1 VDREIALCGRARNVL
16 RRQLA
21 LREVMVRAGKI
32 DHELVFFQ
40 EDGSP
45 IIGLSYPYDRW
56 RYVLE
61 SRHVRYRDSY
71 NARHSYISWRL
82 MIGHNVLLLVA
93 EEDGHSVA
101 TMLGTY
107 AAWTKG
113 VIDADLAAIKCAM
126 ERSPQRAPSSSRI
139 LVPTPRFSGAA
150 APWRPRNLPPE
161 GGWGHLSWR
170 NYSQRTGGADGTRT
184 RDPRRDRPVF

>member
-1 VDREIALCGRARNVL
+1 MSS
-16 RRQLA
+16 RQLA
-21 LREVMVRAGKI
+21 LREATVRAGKI

-45 IIGLSYPYDRW
+45 IISLSYPYDRW

-82 MIGHNVLLLVA
+82 MIGHNVLLVA

-101 TMLGTY
+101 TMLSTY

-113 VIDADLAAIKCAM
+113 ATETDLAAIKRAM
-126 ERSPQRAPSSSRI
+126 ERAPSSSRI
-139 LVPTPRFSGAA
+139 VVQTPRFSGDGPLASPEFA
-150 APWRPRNLPPE
+150 TSLPPE
-161 GGWGHLSWR
+161 GGWGRLSWR
-170 NYSQRTGGADGTRT
+170 KYSQRNGGADGTRT